1 MLSHEK
7 NRYNG
12 MRVYSGNAKELLG
25 PTQTDELEVVWFL
38 EAEWLLTMLQEVIAL
53 RLETPI
59 LVEVALITWWVLEA
73 PMARAGWTSSTTEC
87 LTLRRAVGVVQ
98 PWWWRILNAKRWPGH

>member
-1 MLSHEK
+1 MFFFPEIFGAIQNK
-7 NRYNG
+7 DNG
-12 MRVYSGNAKELLG
+12 MRVYSGNAEELLG

-38 EAEWLLTMLQEVIAL
+38 EAEWLLGMLEEGLAL

-59 LVEVALITWWVLEA
+59 LVELALIKCWVLEA

-98 PWWWRILNAKRWPGH
+98 PW

>member
-1 MLSHEK
+1 MSHTKQRQWNES
-7 NRYNG
+7 
-12 MRVYSGNAKELLG
+12 VSGNAEELLE

-38 EAEWLLTMLQEVIAL
+38 EAYWLLTMLEEVVAL
-53 RLETPI
+53 RLEAPI
-59 LVEVALITWWVLEA
+59 LVEVAFITWWVLEA

-98 PWWWRILNAKRWPGH
+98 PW

>member
-1 MLSHEK
+1 
-7 NRYNG
+7 
-12 MRVYSGNAKELLG
+12 MRVYSGNAEELLG

-38 EAEWLLTMLQEVIAL
+38 EAEWLLTMLEEVLAL
-53 RLETPI
+53 RLETPV
-59 LVEVALITWWVLEA
+59 LVELALITWWVLEA

-98 PWWWRILNAKRWPGH
+98 PW